1 MVVAKGGF
9 RRRGEKNSGIQL
21 PRGENG
27 ESGTSGRRD
36 LPARG
41 VNRSG
46 IKGRIKKGVA
56 RCK

>member
-1 MVVAKGGF
+1 MVAKGGF